1 MSELLLNSTT
11 AHNVDQREPIVRVE
25 HAALTCGAVECRQYG
40 PGHENFVANTS
51 SVIWACGRLLPEH
64 LCREPELVAGKR
76 VCELGAGIGLAG
88 VTACALGA
96 TDVLITDCREAMPL
110 LQMNVEQNAGRVRGT
125 LRAQELLWGDTTR
138 IEAAGRRSY
147 DVLLGADIVYHQ
159 SPEEVAML
167 VDTIAALLAPNGVM
181 LLAYEWRED
190 WETTDAFHEECEA
203 RGLSVE
209 NSLLCDADPDEQLLF
224 KLRWAGSAEAAKA
237 ATATALKAWL
247 AERPDTQDAAETA
260 ELCSDTAAG
269 DEDAAACA
277 LPS

>member
-1 MSELLLNSTT
+1 
-11 AHNVDQREPIVRVE
+11 
-25 HAALTCGAVECRQYG
+25 
-40 PGHENFVANTS
+40 
-51 SVIWACGRLLPEH
+51 
-64 LCREPELVAGKR
+64 
-76 VCELGAGIGLAG
+76 
-88 VTACALGA
+88 
-96 TDVLITDCREAMPL
+96 
-110 LQMNVEQNAGRVRGT
+110 
-125 LRAQELLWGDTTR
+125 
-138 IEAAGRRSY
+138 
-147 DVLLGADIVYHQ
+147 
-159 SPEEVAML
+159 ML
-167 VDTIAALLAPNGVM
+167 VDTIAALLAPDGVM
-181 LLAYEWRED
+181 LLAYEQARRVSRGLKGTQHAARTVSERRARPTGRRAHPSPRCARRWRED

>member
-159 SPEEVAML
+159 SPEVT
-167 VDTIAALLAPNGVM
+167 VRSP
-181 LLAYEWRED
+181 
-190 WETTDAFHEECEA
+190 
-203 RGLSVE
+203 
-209 NSLLCDADPDEQLLF
+209 SLLQLACP
-224 KLRWAGSAEAAKA
+224 LRNTHISSARPVAGRRSQCSSTRSQRFSLP
-237 ATATALKAWL
+237 TA
-247 AERPDTQDAAETA
+247 
-260 ELCSDTAAG
+260 
-269 DEDAAACA
+269 
-277 LPS
+277 